1 MEKEMGKLS
10 FAIALKRGK
19 KEYLVYLQ
27 FTINQADENS
37 AR

>member
-10 FAIALKRGK
+10 FAIALKREK

-27 FTINQADENS
+27 LTINLAENNS